1 MISHVGSD
9 VCQRILIL
17 ASALYV
23 SRVHSSGIRT
33 AVLVQKSVHNKCA
46 QINTVTYVNCHSV
59 LF

>member
-9 VCQRILIL
+9 VCQRILIF

-23 SRVHSSGIRT
+23 SRVHWSGIGT
-33 AVLVQKSVHNKCA
+33 AILIQKSVHNKCA
-46 QINTVTYVNCHSV
+46 LINSMNVNCHSA